1 MILQSE
7 NSPENDKQQ
16 TDNYDEETREYIYS
30 RIAYYAKDDWWVTFR
45 YSLSRTIQRCRAN
58 RFILAQARHSL
69 PSDASPECW
78 TFALKGRCFDGTIRG
93 GDERYGTNDKK
104 YRTHRKVSSLMV
116 ISDQTWQS
124 FGIYFNRIEAMNR
137 GQKLYHLIIPIV
149 ESNQAFNRGLFIK
162 IQKSDFYSESTK
174 QISQKGYNKSS
185 LISELLFD
193 FVWFELYFIFQQ
205 IRASGGFGHDRCRL
219 QRGEGRLEKN

>member
-1 MILQSE
+1 
-7 NSPENDKQQ
+7 
-16 TDNYDEETREYIYS
+16 
-30 RIAYYAKDDWWVTFR
+30 
-45 YSLSRTIQRCRAN
+45 
-58 RFILAQARHSL
+58 
-69 PSDASPECW
+69 
-78 TFALKGRCFDGTIRG
+78 
-93 GDERYGTNDKK
+93 
-104 YRTHRKVSSLMV
+104 MV

-193 FVWFELYFIFQQ
+193 FV
-205 IRASGGFGHDRCRL
+205 
-219 QRGEGRLEKN
+219 